1 MIRSPWPRFEASR
14 PWHLLRRRR
23 CFDVWI
29 HQAGKL
35 NRVPVLIGT
44 NRDEGSLFTKQFFDY
59 TPQQMVFVRSEFY
72 FPAL

>member
-1 MIRSPWPRFEASR
+1 M
-14 PWHLLRRRR
+14 
-23 CFDVWI
+23 
-29 HQAGKL
+29 